1 MFSLCEVGRAGRMP
15 LGRSRPRV
23 LDILARKFARKLRG
37 GVALM
42 FTTRS
47 RRPGHLQRWDHVHT
61 SDVVIQDTQMLYLP
75 SYIATG

>member
-1 MFSLCEVGRAGRMP
+1 
-15 LGRSRPRV
+15 
-23 LDILARKFARKLRG
+23 
-37 GVALM
+37 M